1 MFAFRD
7 SKAIQI
13 HALKQLAT
21 MIVLPSLLQEE
32 AVINHGE
39 VVTTVLNGG
48 AGSSSYCLSLRFQN
62 SLSCIAIEIP
72 LLDRPGCLRAGGR
85 LGKGGR

>member
-1 MFAFRD
+1 
-7 SKAIQI
+7 
-13 HALKQLAT
+13 

-72 LLDRPGCLRAGGR
+72 LLDRPRLSQSRWQAGE
-85 LGKGGR
+85 GGQVTFKNLP